1 MNVSEGSSLGKLLE
15 ILDDNQTYTPRQ
27 PIVTVD
33 NGAVQITSERFYV
46 SELWKLVNQL
56 QGFHLSFI
64 ITQAA
69 NGHSN
74 ITAIIRQP
82 STFDTARTLAK
93 FDQTVL
99 DALPPLWSSLMSKAT
114 FQKDLQTNK
123 VMHRL
128 WLSTDNNSATIAFS
142 DGTVVI
148 DFAEAIAVDPR
159 VSGIELTSVSVCNAM
174 V

>member
-1 MNVSEGSSLGKLLE
+1 MEVNEGSALVKLLE
-15 ILDDNQTYTPRQ
+15 ILEDNQTYTPRQ

-33 NGAVQITSERFYV
+33 NNAVQITSERFYV
-46 SELWKLVNQL
+46 TELWKLVKQMN
-56 QGFHLSFI
+56 GFHLSFLV
-64 ITQAA
+64 TQAS

-93 FDQTVL
+93 FEQTVL
-99 DALPPLWSSLMSKAT
+99 DALPPLWSSLMSNAT
-114 FQKDLQTNK
+114 FQKDPHANK

-128 WLSTDNNSATIAFS
+128 WLSSDNNSATIEFS

-159 VSGIELTSVSVCNAM
+159 VSGIELTSVAVCSVM